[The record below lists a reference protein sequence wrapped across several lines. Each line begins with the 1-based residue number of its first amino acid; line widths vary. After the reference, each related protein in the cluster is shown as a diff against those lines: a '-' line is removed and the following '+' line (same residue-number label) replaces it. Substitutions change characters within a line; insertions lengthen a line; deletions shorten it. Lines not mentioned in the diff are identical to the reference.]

1 MSNDIVAEMEKMLV
15 LSARRQILRSING
28 KQFFAI
34 IADESADISKTEQ
47 ISISFRTASETYDVK
62 EEFIGIMPCKEG
74 LTADALL
81 SYITDIFIRCGVN
94 NDKFI
99 AMSFDG
105 ASAMKLLA
113 EKLKNCYGQQVSYIH
128 CLAHCTELVVKDTIS
143 SSELLQ
149 LAMCTLKKLYTF
161 LGVYPKR
168 VKLFEQMQE
177 VNPFA
182 DRNEDISSLSHKT
195 ATVRIKNLSQTR
207 WTARADAAK
216 VVIDKQQPLIKT
228 LEAIKVDSS
237 LSWEVKA
244 DARGLIRMLS
254 SFPTLLSL
262 VCTFHL
268 LAVLEKLCK
277 ELQTVKFAANHVI
290 YAFEKT
296 KHRIKEMRCEEE
308 FKLLMDKTKHFK
320 LPSEDEIPSKRQR
333 RVPLQAEDYVGEYY
347 ACSSLPDYDER
358 DFRKEYY
365 VILDQALSSL
375 DKRFDQSDLNKIGTL
390 EKLLIDGAN
399 NKKIDDTLRQ
409 RLELELSDFIDCQA
423 LVEEVKDLPFAQKVF
438 NANSAVPIKKVTSL
452 DTICDVMNHNAST
465 KKLCPTIHVAVQYY
479 CCVPLTSATAE
490 RSFSTMR
497 RVKNYLRSTSGSD
510 HLNNAMFASIHP
522 KLMDQM
528 DLKAITNEF
537 VKVNDSRLH
546 YFGLS

>member
-1 MSNDIVAEMEKMLV
+1 MLV
-15 LSARRQILRSING
+15 LTARRQILLSING
-28 KQFFAI
+28 KQFFAL
-34 IADESADISKTEQ
+34 IAEESADLSKTEQ
-47 ISISFRTASETYDVK
+47 ISISFRTASKTYNVK
-62 EEFIGIMPCKEG
+62 EEFIGIVPCKEG

-81 SYITDIFIRCGVN
+81 SYITEVFIRCGVN

-105 ASAMKLLA
+105 ASAMKSLA
-113 EKLKNCYGQQVSYIH
+113 EKLKSCYGQQVSYTD

-143 SSELLQ
+143 NSELLQ

-168 VKLFEQMQE
+168 VKLFEEMQE
-177 VNPFA
+177 VNSFV
-182 DRNEDISSLSHKT
+182 DGNEDISSVSHQT
-195 ATVRIKNLSQTR
+195 AVVHIKSLYQTR

-216 VVIDKQQPLIKT
+216 VVIVNQQPLIEA

-244 DARGLIRMLS
+244 DARGLIRLLS

-268 LAVLEKLCK
+268 LAVLEKLSK
-277 ELQTVKFAANHVI
+277 ELQTVKFAANHVV

-308 FKLLMDKTKHFK
+308 FKLLMDKTKHFQ

-333 RVPLQAEDYVGEYY
+333 GVPSHAADYVGEYY

-358 DFRKEYY
+358 DLRKEYY
-365 VILDQALSSL
+365 VILDQVLSSM

-399 NKKIDDTLRQ
+399 KKKIDDTLCQ

-423 LVEEVKDLPFAQKVF
+423 LIEELKDLPFALKVF
-438 NANSAVPIKKVTSL
+438 DANSAVPI
-452 DTICDVMNHNAST
+452 
-465 KKLCPTIHVAVQYY
+465 
-479 CCVPLTSATAE
+479 
-490 RSFSTMR
+490 
-497 RVKNYLRSTSGSD
+497 
-510 HLNNAMFASIHP
+510 
-522 KLMDQM
+522 
-528 DLKAITNEF
+528 
-537 VKVNDSRLH
+537 
-546 YFGLS
+546 